1 MPGRACSSPT
11 LSSGERASDRRVRNG
26 FRQELLNY
34 RSLVISLYFD
44 YAKCWRIEK
53 ESGDRAI
60 ADALGSS
67 DVFDDDESR
76 RMKKSKR
83 TVEKAIS
90 LGSI

>member
-1 MPGRACSSPT
+1 MPAPLQPSRAAN
-11 LSSGERASDRRVRNG
+11 ERAIVAYETALGRNYLITG
-26 FRQELLNY
+26 
-34 RSLVISLYFD
+34 SLVISLYFD